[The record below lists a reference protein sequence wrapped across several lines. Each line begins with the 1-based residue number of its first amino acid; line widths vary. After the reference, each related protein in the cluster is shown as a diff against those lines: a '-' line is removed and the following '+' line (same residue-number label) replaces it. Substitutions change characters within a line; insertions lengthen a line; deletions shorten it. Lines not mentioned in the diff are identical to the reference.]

1 MAVGGIDVSRFLG
14 APKSRGELLAMAP
27 PFEMWPSLDIV
38 HGESEHAEAISN
50 RVAAIKMLAAGKTY
64 REIALLTGLHRS
76 TVRSLM
82 KKCLEVA
89 EDGRI
94 QGYRALVP
102 YVHLRPNVRQSSIDA
117 KRPEQRGSMSGALGA
132 VLARFPDL
140 GESLAEK
147 LKRDKRGK
155 PMGYRPTSMAL
166 VRFFHSALRNRNVGP
181 NEWPFNTKYRGRR
194 SIASY
199 MRSLL
204 YESFDD
210 IVEHEGSSDA
220 RALAATGKGYVP
232 TIPCAEP
239 FDVVEIDAYHVDA
252 FLSVLFE
259 APDGTTTEVT
269 LQRLW
274 LLAVVDRLTTAVL
287 AYNIVYSS
295 EVTAEDVVAV
305 IRGAIA
311 NIWKPK
317 ILTVPIKYLPGSGLP
332 SGLIPEAA
340 NAVWT
345 MTMLDGALA
354 NLATKIHDV
363 VRRSTG
369 FMINWGPPAHFEH
382 RPNVEKT
389 FNKIASNVFKRL
401 PSTTGKDPKHGRA
414 QDAVE
419 AANTCSVRADEVEQ
433 LVDVYWGEHNATPG
447 ERNYFRSPLETMR
460 QFLCGDH
467 PRCMTRRMPPD
478 VMGKP
483 RLAYRR
489 VIKFVR
495 GSVNSGRRP
504 YIQLENVR
512 YTNPLL
518 ANSAW
523 LIGKEI
529 VIYIDDNDLRQVW
542 AYLSTG
548 EEYGVLVAESKWGV
562 TKHSLTTRKAIFS
575 LAYKRVLVLSQTSD
589 PIIDYLN
596 YLADKA
602 TRKCKRPG
610 PAPKAATE
618 AVRVANDAGVLPRL
632 REVDASHS
640 SSIDIEPVSAPLK
653 LSVLKPL
660 SEDFFTVKNETN
672 RR

>member
-1 MAVGGIDVSRFLG
+1 MCVWRTLWSLYRRRCHGISCHAVVAAARECLAGVPVSR
-14 APKSRGELLAMAP
+14 S
-27 PFEMWPSLDIV
+27 
-38 HGESEHAEAISN
+38 
-50 RVAAIKMLAAGKTY
+50 AG
-64 REIALLTGLHRS
+64 
-76 TVRSLM
+76 
-82 KKCLEVA
+82 
-89 EDGRI
+89 
-94 QGYRALVP
+94 Q
-102 YVHLRPNVRQSSIDA
+102 
-117 KRPEQRGSMSGALGA
+117 
-132 VLARFPDL
+132 
-140 GESLAEK
+140 
-147 LKRDKRGK
+147 
-155 PMGYRPTSMAL
+155 
-166 VRFFHSALRNRNVGP
+166 
-181 NEWPFNTKYRGRR
+181 
-194 SIASY
+194 
-199 MRSLL
+199 
-204 YESFDD
+204 
-210 IVEHEGSSDA
+210 
-220 RALAATGKGYVP
+220 ALAATGKGYVL

-332 SGLIPEAA
+332 SGLIPEAE

-354 NLATKIHDV
+354 NLASKIHDV

-401 PSTTGKDPKHGRA
+401 PSTTGKDPRHGRA

-419 AANTCSVRADEVEQ
+419 AANKCSVRADEVEQ

-489 VIKFVR
+489 VLKFVR
-495 GSVNSGRRP
+495 GSVKSGRRP

-542 AYLSTG
+542 AYLATG
-548 EEYGVLVAESKWGV
+548 EEYGVLVAESKWGL

-575 LAYKRVLVLSQTSD
+575 LAYKRVLVLSQTTD

-640 SSIDIEPVSAPLK
+640 SSIEIEPVSAPLE